1 MAFPVVVGNWGCFC
15 RLQIKKSDNLFERI
29 EVWLLSIRWLHSNDP
44 MTINDRPFQD
54 HLTDH
59 LKAENKIPF

>member
-1 MAFPVVVGNWGCFC
+1 MAFPVVMGKLGMFF
-15 RLQIKKSDNLFERI
+15 RLQIEKSDNLLERL
-29 EVWLLSIRWLHSNDP
+29 EVWALSIRWLHSNDP

-59 LKAENKIPF
+59 LIIKF